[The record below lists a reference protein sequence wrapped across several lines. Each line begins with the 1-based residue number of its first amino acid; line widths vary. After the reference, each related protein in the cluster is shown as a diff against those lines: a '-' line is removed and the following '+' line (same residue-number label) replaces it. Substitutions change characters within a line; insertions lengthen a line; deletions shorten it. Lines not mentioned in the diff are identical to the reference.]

1 MNEPTRSNEAPIAA
15 GVASPGATD
24 PRRRAKVAALVSTGV
39 FMASLDLFIVN
50 VAFPDIAASFSGS
63 SLGGLSWVLN
73 AYAIVFAAALV
84 PAGRWFDRVGRRRGF
99 LGGVALFGVASAVCA
114 AAPSLEVLV
123 AARVLQAVGA
133 AMLLPT
139 SLGLLLPEYAP
150 EQRAGAVALWSAV
163 GGVAAAAGPPIG
175 GLLVELSWRW
185 VFLVNV
191 PIALA
196 AVLIGRSL
204 LVERRDP
211 HPGPTPDLLGAGV
224 LAGAVALLT
233 WGIVEAPDHG
243 WLGARTLV
251 GAAAALVL
259 AAAFIARSRHHAAPV
274 VPPEIIR
281 RRAFAFSTSASLLFY
296 VAFSAML
303 LNGVLVLSGV
313 WGYSTLETGFGLVP
327 GPAMA
332 ALVASRGG
340 GLGARFGQ
348 RNVAALGALVFA
360 IGGFIPFTQLT
371 DDPAYVTAFLPGML
385 VGGFGVGLVLPS
397 MAGAAFGGL
406 PPALMSTGIAV
417 FSVARQVG
425 SALGVALLV
434 AVLGDL
440 AGGGAEAAKHGYLLQ
455 VGVALAAG
463 LVALGIRTEPVAASA
478 ISPADAELEREL
490 EAEEFAPVPVALPAE
505 LRA

>member
-1 MNEPTRSNEAPIAA
+1 MKQLAYREPA
-15 GVASPGATD
+15 VD

-50 VAFPDIAASFSGS
+50 IAFPDIARDFSGS

-84 PAGRWFDRVGRRRGF
+84 PAGRWFDRVGRKRGF
-99 LGGVALFGVASAVCA
+99 LGGVALFGAASAICA

-123 AARVLQAVGA
+123 AARVLQAIGA

-139 SLGLLLPEYAP
+139 SLALLLPEYP
-150 EQRAGAVALWSAV
+150 PSQRAGAVALWSAV
-163 GGVAAAAGPPIG
+163 GGVAAASGPPIG

-191 PIALA
+191 PIAVGAL
-196 AVLIGRSL
+196 LIGRSL

-211 HPGPTPDLLGAGV
+211 NPGPTPDLLGAAV

-243 WLGARTLV
+243 WLGARTV
-251 GAAAALVL
+251 AGIIGAVVL
-259 AAAFIARSRHHAAPV
+259 AAGFVARSASHPAPV
-274 VPPEIIR
+274 VPPSIVR
-281 RRAFAFSTSASLLFY
+281 RRAFAFASTASLLFY
-296 VAFSAML
+296 VAFAAML
-303 LNGVLVLSGV
+303 LNGVLVLSQV
-313 WGYSTLETGFGLVP
+313 WGYSTVAAGFGLAP

-340 GLGARFGQ
+340 FFALRFGQ
-348 RNVAALGALVFA
+348 RGTAAAGALVFA
-360 IGGFIPFTQLT
+360 FGGLLMAQRVGAQPDYLGS
-371 DDPAYVTAFLPGML
+371 FLPGL
-385 VGGFGVGLVLPS
+385 VVSGVGVGLVLPS

-434 AVLGDL
+434 AVLGSL
-440 AGGGAEAAKHGYLLQ
+440 ASSGAGGVDDGYLLQ
-455 VGVALAAG
+455 AALGLAATA
-463 LVALGIRTEPVAASA
+463 VSLGIRLAEPA
-478 ISPADAELEREL
+478 PA
-490 EAEEFAPVPVALPAE
+490 ALPSDA
-505 LRA
+505 